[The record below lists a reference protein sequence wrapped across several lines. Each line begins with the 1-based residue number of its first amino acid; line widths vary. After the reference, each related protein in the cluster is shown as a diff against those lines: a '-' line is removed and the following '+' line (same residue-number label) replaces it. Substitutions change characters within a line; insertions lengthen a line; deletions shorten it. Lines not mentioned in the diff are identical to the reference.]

1 MASTHD
7 LARSYLICATPRSG
21 STLLCEALKS
31 TGVAGVPEEYFEAL
45 RHSGRPRRPQEYFV
59 GAQDRTILR
68 HLGEHTS
75 VDGRPGRSP
84 LWDRH
89 DYEPYLRWAIEQGTT
104 PNGVFG
110 AKLMWGYFGDFVSL
124 LREIPACR
132 DLSIQ
137 ELLPAVF
144 PELRFVRVVRA
155 NKVRQAVSLWKAVQT
170 ATWQEP
176 DRDEPLDE
184 TEPDRDGTEPDRDGP
199 EPDREGPEP
208 DREGPVDDTDA
219 ANGLGPRLKF
229 HFHAIEH
236 LLDQILAHEA
246 CWDAFFEHCEIQP
259 HVVVYEDFVDSYKE
273 TALNVLRYIGV
284 EPPAS
289 IELKQRLRPQT
300 DDLNRRWAR
309 RFSELKLNTD
319 PDLAGAEVL

>member
-1 MASTHD
+1 MASQPS
-7 LARSYLICATPRSG
+7 RSHLICATPRSG
-21 STLLCEALKS
+21 STLLCEALKA

-59 GAQDRTILR
+59 GARDRTILR
-68 HLGEHTS
+68 HLGEHAA

-110 AKLMWGYFGDFVSL
+110 AKLMWGYLGDFISL
-124 LREIPACR
+124 LREIPAYR
-132 DLSIQ
+132 ELPIQ
-137 ELLPAVF
+137 EMLPTVF
-144 PELRFVRVVRA
+144 PDLRYVRVVRA

-170 ATWQEP
+170 ATWRAE
-176 DRDEPLDE
+176 DDERP
-184 TEPDRDGTEPDRDGP
+184 T
-199 EPDREGPEP
+199 
-208 DREGPVDDTDA
+208 VDATDTSD
-219 ANGLGPRLKF
+219 GLGPRLKF
-229 HFHAIEH
+229 HFRAIEH

-246 CWDAFFEHCEIQP
+246 CWDAFFEHCEVQP
-259 HVVVYEDFVDSYKE
+259 YTVFYEDFTDSYEE
-273 TALNVLRYIGV
+273 TALGVLRQIGV
-284 EPPAS
+284 EAPES
-289 IELKQRLRPQT
+289 LGFERRMQPQT

-319 PDLAGAEVL
+319 